1 MGKIITKI
9 EKKYDDVLNEVYQSI
24 IKEFKDEE
32 EELRSVQREW
42 LANYENEMREKR
54 NLNGNKQA
62 LKYSIKAKKER
73 TQELLNKY
81 F

>member
-1 MGKIITKI
+1 M
-9 EKKYDDVLNEVYQSI
+9 LNEVYQSI